1 MEGDYKDRLESIEL
15 NISDSEG
22 LEKAKEISESL
33 EYIIELDDDSVYPFV
48 IYLQES
54 IEDIIEKYN
63 LLKAINY
70 ELRNELFFAL
80 ILSLGLNL
88 AFIIYYLKGWVWL
101 NTTTYLVF

>member
-22 LEKAKEISESL
+22 LEKAKEIAESL
-33 EYIIELDDDSVYPFV
+33 EYIIELDDDFVYPFV

-88 AFIIYYLKGWVWL
+88 AFIIYYLKG
-101 NTTTYLVF
+101 